1 MDSLKRY
8 INSVLNPSTEMAERI
23 LSKKNNPK
31 FSHNGYL
38 FVFDKHSKRD
48 SVIKFWRCENKNECK
63 ARIHTSNN
71 EVIKEKNEHSHGASA
86 ASVEVAAIKTSVKRR
101 AEECQDQPSAVINSC
116 TENISQAAQ
125 GALPSADLMRQM
137 VKRRRK
143 QLDLAPPNPVHIC
156 ELVIPDEYK
165 YYMTSNGEC
174 ENFLIADSGQSDDR
188 ILIFG
193 RQSWTVFLTDSDVW
207 YADGTFKL
215 APPLFTQVY
224 VILARR
230 HGGVHPVLYA
240 LLPNKRRTTY
250 VRMFQMLQDTIP
262 GLQPTSISCDFEQAA
277 ISAMEECFPGVII
290 QGCFF
295 HLAHN
300 VHKHLKQIGLQV
312 LYNNN
317 SDFALSA
324 KMITALCF
332 VPVPHLDHY
341 IDALSE
347 ELPLELH
354 SLLNW
359 FEDNYVGRP
368 MRRGNGRRPPL
379 FPPEMWNQYDRT
391 IAGSDR
397 TNNHAEAAHRKIYAE
412 LGVNHPIIWK
422 FIDGLRKIQKSRDVY
437 YEQLV
442 AGHAPRQKLLK
453 YVKADERILNIVRLF
468 HEKEPLEYL
477 RGLAHT
483 HEMH

>member
-1 MDSLKRY
+1 M
-8 INSVLNPSTEMAERI
+8 TEHI
-23 LSKKNNPK
+23 LSKRNNIK
-31 FSHNGYL
+31 FTHNGYL
-38 FVFDKHSKRD
+38 FVFDKHSKKNPN
-48 SVIKFWRCENKNECK
+48 IKFWRCENKNECK
-63 ARIHTSNN
+63 ARIHTSDNV
-71 EVIKEKNEHSHGASA
+71 VIKKINEHSHGASA
-86 ASVEVAAIKTSVKRR
+86 ASVEVAAIKTNVKRR
-101 AEECQDQPSAVINSC
+101 AEESQDQPSAIINSC
-116 TENISQAAQ
+116 IQNISQAAQ
-125 GALPSADLMRQM
+125 GALPSAESMRQI
-137 VKRRRK
+137 VKRRRN
-143 QLDLAPPNPVHIC
+143 QLNLAPPNPVHVR
-156 ELVIPDEYK
+156 ELVITDEYK
-165 YYMTSNGEC
+165 QYMTSNGEC

-193 RQSWTVFLTDSDVW
+193 RESWTAFLLDSDVW

-230 HGGVHPVLYA
+230 HGGVHPILYA
-240 LLPNKRRTTY
+240 LLPNKRRATY
-250 VRMFQMLQDTIP
+250 VRMFRMLHDTIP
-262 GLQPTSISCDFEQAA
+262 RLKPRAISCDFEQAA
-277 ISAMEECFPGVII
+277 IMAMKECFPDVKI
-290 QGCFF
+290 QGCYY

-317 SDFALSA
+317 SNFALSA

-332 VPVPHLDHY
+332 VPVSQLDNY

-347 ELPLELH
+347 DLPLELH

-359 FEDNYVGRP
+359 FEDHYVGRP

-379 FPPEMWNQYDRT
+379 FLPEMWNLYERT
-391 IAGSDR
+391 VAKSDR

-412 LGVNHPIIWK
+412 LGVYHPVIWK
-422 FIDGLRKIQKSRDVY
+422 FIDCLKKIQKSRDVY

-442 AGHAPRQKLLK
+442 AGHAARQKLLK
-453 YVKADERILNIVRLF
+453 YVKVDERIFNIVRLF

-477 RGLAHT
+477 RGLAHNLEL
-483 HEMH
+483 H